1 MTPKKDRTGRTGAV
15 PGVIFSTFLLL
26 LGLAL
31 GSALTGCGPEPGNKD
46 QTGSDIFLI
55 FERLKPVLEKDL
67 QVPPEAI
74 TMGANLKKDLGAEEF
89 ELDTI
94 CLELNNIFDADLSL
108 EDFRKLGTVGEMV
121 DYIRIHKKPVAKKVE
136 GAPNL

>member
-1 MTPKKDRTGRTGAV
+1 MSRARRTGAGKGT
-15 PGVIFSTFLLL
+15 PWVILSTILLL
-26 LGLAL
+26 FALAS
-31 GSALTGCGPEPGNKD
+31 GTTLTGCGPEPSQKD
-46 QTGSDIFLI
+46 NTGSDIFLI
-55 FERLKPVLEKDL
+55 FDRLKPVLVKDL

-94 CLELNNIFDADLSL
+94 CLELNDVFDADLSL

-121 DYIRIHKKPVAKKVE
+121 DYIRIHKNPVAKKVE
-136 GAPNL
+136 GVPKL